1 MYGPKLEM
9 IRGYIWPICGTGMD
23 LIWATTPHI
32 IPIHYIA
39 FVQHYGKYR
48 KLALIHVCHIFL
60 CGNDMG
66 GQVQHHMVSSY
77 GKCMGLS
84 AVLSP

>member
-1 MYGPKLEM
+1 MGRVWTKTG
-9 IRGYIWPICGTGMD
+9 IDKGYIWSTCGPGME

-39 FVQHYGKYR
+39 IVQDYGKYR
-48 KLALIHVCHIFL
+48 KLALIHIFL
-60 CGNDMG
+60 RGNDKG

>member
-1 MYGPKLEM
+1 
-9 IRGYIWPICGTGMD
+9 MD

-39 FVQHYGKYR
+39 IVQDYGKYR
-48 KLALIHVCHIFL
+48 KLALIHMFAISFK

-66 GQVQHHMVSSY
+66 GQVQHHIVSSY
-77 GKCMGLS
+77 GKFMGLS